1 MPVIQLILNLTAS
14 LAFAP
19 RGREFRKIMITCT
32 HHHAG
37 IDNSQKKSCWERFWP
52 NPQYLVWALE

>member
-32 HHHAG
+32 HHHAHAHKG
-37 IDNSQKKSCWERFWP
+37 TENSQKKFCWESF
-52 NPQYLVWALE
+52 